1 MVSKEQIKNSLK
13 RFHFYSGIQI
23 EVLPASERE
32 AFKKFGKKII
42 LLRRKILFKQ
52 GSFPTGIFVLKSG
65 KLKVYQTN
73 SDGSIQVLFI
83 YTIGDVFG
91 YRPILSND
99 YQPATVAALEDSELL
114 FIERKNF
121 INLIVKSIS
130 LSNQL
135 LISLSREFT
144 VLTNRIT
151 LFAQR
156 GIKERFAI
164 VLLILNEK
172 YKSDKESIS
181 EITLSRTDLAN
192 FVGTSVESLSRMI
205 NVFKTKKLIK
215 TEGKKIMIE
224 NIRELYLL
232 SAID

>member
-1 MVSKEQIKNSLK
+1 M
-13 RFHFYSGIQI
+13 
-23 EVLPASERE
+23 
-32 AFKKFGKKII
+32 
-42 LLRRKILFKQ
+42 
-52 GSFPTGIFVLKSG
+52 
-65 KLKVYQTN
+65 
-73 SDGSIQVLFI
+73 
-83 YTIGDVFG
+83 
-91 YRPILSND
+91 
-99 YQPATVAALEDSELL
+99 L

-121 INLIVKSIS
+121 INLIVKSVSI
-130 LSNQL
+130 SNQL